1 MSAVPTVTEVDA
13 SDLVVPDTPPP
24 GRPRRRVRW
33 KALIGIAG
41 IVGLAVAAYTGVGDA
56 REQKLPGPGP
66 LAAALVLQFVALI
79 CAAWGWVALFP
90 PSANRGAL
98 RSGLYTSQL
107 TKYLP
112 AGGFVQAASQVALS
126 SDESGM
132 AAAALRLPVFSLCQ
146 VVAALTVGSLVALN
160 GDLPTWGRILA
171 GLGLAMVFVLDRR
184 VLAAVLRLCRRM
196 IKRLPEPTDLP
207 PQRSILLCYV
217 CCIGNMVAFAAA
229 FAILL
234 HDLTPVHPMAAGAAV
249 AAGWAA
255 GFIVVFL
262 PSGLGLREAV
272 VLAAIPALGTAP
284 LLAASVAHRLAGF
297 IAEASLAG
305 SSHLRNA
312 WHRRRAAKAGP

>member
-1 MSAVPTVTEVDA
+1 VTELDA
-13 SDLVVPDTPPP
+13 SDLLVPEEPPP
-24 GRPRRRVRW
+24 GKPRRRVRW
-33 KALIGIAG
+33 KALISIAGIAG
-41 IVGLAVAAYTGVGDA
+41 LAIAAYTGVGDA

-66 LAAALVLQFVALI
+66 LAAALILQVVALI
-79 CAAWGWVALFP
+79 AVAWGWVALFP
-90 PSANRGAL
+90 HTANRRAL

-126 SDESGM
+126 SDETGM

-146 VVAALTVGSLVALN
+146 VSGALTIGSLVALN
-160 GDLPTWGRILA
+160 GDLPTWGRVLA
-171 GLGLAMVFVLDRR
+171 GLGLAFVFVLDRR
-184 VLAAVLRLCRRM
+184 VLAAVLRLLRRF

-217 CCIGNMVAFAAA
+217 CCIGNIAAFAAA

-234 HDLTPVHPMAAGAAV
+234 RDLTPVHPMAAGAAV

-255 GFIVVFL
+255 GFVVVFL

-272 VLAAIPALGTAP
+272 VLAAVPSLGTAP

-297 IAEASLAG
+297 VAEASLAG
-305 SSHLRNA
+305 SSRLRIA
-312 WHRRRAAKAGP
+312 WHQRRLRRASP

>member
-1 MSAVPTVTEVDA
+1 MPTAPTVTELDA
-13 SDLVVPDTPPP
+13 GDLVVHEPPPP
-24 GRPRRRVRW
+24 GRPRRWRRW

-41 IVGLAVAAYTGVGDA
+41 IAGLAIAAYTGVGDA

-66 LAAALVLQFVALI
+66 LAAALVLQAVALV

-90 PSANRGAL
+90 ASADRHAL

-126 SDESGM
+126 SDEGGM
-132 AAAALRLPVFSLCQ
+132 ASAALRLPVFSLCQ
-146 VVAALTVGSLVALN
+146 VAAALTIGSLVALN
-160 GDLPTWGRILA
+160 GDLPTWGRVLA
-171 GLGLAMVFVLDRR
+171 GLGLAFVFVLDRR
-184 VLAAVLRLCRRM
+184 VLAAVLRLLRRM

-207 PQRSILLCYV
+207 PQRSILVCYV
-217 CCIGNMVAFAAA
+217 CCIGNISAFAAA
-229 FAILL
+229 FTILL
-234 HDLTPVHPMAAGAAV
+234 RDLTSVHALSAGAAV

-272 VLAAIPALGTAP
+272 VLAAVPSLGTAP

-297 IAEASLAG
+297 VAEAGMAG
-305 SSHLRNA
+305 SSHLRKV
-312 WHRRRAAKAGP
+312 WHQRRLRRPRP